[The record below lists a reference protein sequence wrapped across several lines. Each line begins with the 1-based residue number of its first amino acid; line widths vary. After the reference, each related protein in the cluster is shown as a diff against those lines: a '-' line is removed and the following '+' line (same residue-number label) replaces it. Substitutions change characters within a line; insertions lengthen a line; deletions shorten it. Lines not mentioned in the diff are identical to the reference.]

1 MKRKISGILILAMI
15 VSLFGTNFAFAVD
28 EKVTDE
34 IVEKLETSTDAPSE
48 DTENVKVPTENPG
61 AEAPVVEASDV
72 PDVKVGTPAQYLVNE
87 TFESQASWDAL
98 VGATAAPQIKNF
110 TTSVNPPQQETGT
123 IGFSNGDIEFTRL
136 LTEFVNGDTDKNK
149 GKYDISMEYFPNIDT
164 GSTGIYKGSFNIT
177 RIEDAPTYIVIT
189 GDSWRPLI
197 AFDILKSGAF
207 NGRKA
212 KIKDQTAPL
221 FIEFELNLNT
231 KKVNSWFTEGGSTD
245 RTPIHVNANYQD
257 AKSDNFIK
265 RLSVKQKFTP
275 GEVTTSQ
282 KILAHSITIGQ
293 GDDFDVLYAKD
304 VFSENTI
311 IGANA
316 NKDEIGTNLV
326 LPDTYNGVGI
336 TWSSGNTAVISD
348 SGVVTTPA
356 NNTAVTMTANFE
368 KGGKTATKDFTLTVL
383 AHVPTDAEKLAEA
396 EAALTLASLLQDGQ
410 VATALE
416 TNIKTP
422 PTTMGQVNVKWVSS
436 DSEVMATDGTIT
448 RGARDAEVTL
458 FATLTCG
465 AEKAIKDFNFKVKAV
480 STGEV
485 IIDQSFATPEDMEKV
500 SLRINPAY
508 ENYEVDFKLADG
520 GIQMTQTE
528 PFVDSGN
535 EIPEMYM
542 PLALNEIPYDD
553 TTRASVDKG
562 SFNGVY
568 EVETKV
574 VGNVPKC
581 EGISTGVFG
590 YKQGDI
596 ESHKG

>member
-48 DTENVKVPTENPG
+48 DTENVKVPTENLG
-61 AEAPVVEASDV
+61 VEAPVVEASDV

-136 LTEFVNGDTDKNK
+136 LTDFVNGDTNK

-316 NKDEIGTNLV
+316 N
-326 LPDTYNGVGI
+326 
-336 TWSSGNTAVISD
+336 
-348 SGVVTTPA
+348 
-356 NNTAVTMTANFE
+356 
-368 KGGKTATKDFTLTVL
+368 
-383 AHVPTDAEKLAEA
+383 
-396 EAALTLASLLQDGQ
+396 
-410 VATALE
+410 
-416 TNIKTP
+416 
-422 PTTMGQVNVKWVSS
+422 
-436 DSEVMATDGTIT
+436 
-448 RGARDAEVTL
+448 
-458 FATLTCG
+458 
-465 AEKAIKDFNFKVKAV
+465 
-480 STGEV
+480 
-485 IIDQSFATPEDMEKV
+485 
-500 SLRINPAY
+500 
-508 ENYEVDFKLADG
+508 
-520 GIQMTQTE
+520 
-528 PFVDSGN
+528 
-535 EIPEMYM
+535 
-542 PLALNEIPYDD
+542 
-553 TTRASVDKG
+553 
-562 SFNGVY
+562 
-568 EVETKV
+568 
-574 VGNVPKC
+574 
-581 EGISTGVFG
+581 
-590 YKQGDI
+590 
-596 ESHKG
+596 